1 MNIGINA
8 TLLSLDSTYRATGL
22 SNYIAH
28 LLHGLGQVDQSNCY
42 TVYTGAWA
50 RDPEARQTL
59 GLSPNFRFSTT
70 CAPTHHPPVR
80 FLWEQ
85 TAHAL
90 ATRNMD
96 VIHSPV
102 NVIPLLSSRPRVVTI
117 HDLTF
122 LLFRDRHLPAKR
134 EYLRIMTRLSAR
146 SADAILADSENTRQ
160 DVIRLLDV
168 DPAKVITVP
177 LAADKEYQWFGE
189 TQSGQRDVEAFRMR
203 RGLPE
208 RYFLYLGTLEPRKN
222 IPQLLRAYAAL
233 HRAGTRTPGTGQ
245 QGVPK
250 LVLAGPRGW
259 MYREI
264 FDQVRELGLEEHVVF
279 PGFIPREE
287 IVWWYN
293 AALAFVY
300 LSSYEGF
307 GLPPLQAMAC
317 GVPVIINNVSSL
329 PEVAGSA
336 GYLVSA
342 EETEAVT
349 RALREVAESPELR
362 QSLRERGLARSSEF
376 SWERTARQT
385 LAVYEAVHQ
394 GKLQRR

>member
-1 MNIGINA
+1 VNIGINA
-8 TLLSLDSTYRATGL
+8 ALLSLGSTYRATGL
-22 SNYIAH
+22 SNYISY
-28 LLHGLGQVDQSNCY
+28 LLHGLGQVDQSNRY

-50 RDPEARQTL
+50 RDPEAQRQLAL
-59 GLSPNFRFSTT
+59 GRNFHLSTT
-70 CAPTHHPPVR
+70 RVPTHYPPTR

-90 ATRNMD
+90 ATRKMD

-102 NVIPLLSSRPRVVTI
+102 NVIPLLARRPRVVTI
-117 HDLTF
+117 HDLAF
-122 LLFRDRHLPAKR
+122 LLFQDSHLPTKR
-134 EYLRIMTRLSAR
+134 LYLRLMTRLSAR
-146 SADAILADSENTRQ
+146 FADAIVTVSENTRR
-160 DVIRLLDV
+160 DVIRLLNA

-177 LAADKEYQWFGE
+177 NAADKEYQWLGE
-189 TQSGQRDVEAFRMR
+189 TQEGEREVEAFRVR

-222 IPQLLRAYAAL
+222 IPQMLRAYAGL
-233 HRAGTRTPGTGQ
+233 HGQESGAAGRAGL
-245 QGVPK
+245 PK
-250 LVLAGPRGW
+250 LVLAGPKGW
-259 MYREI
+259 MYQEI
-264 FDQVRELGLEEHVVF
+264 FDQVRSLGLEEYVLF

-300 LSSYEGF
+300 LSAYEGF

-317 GVPVIINNVSSL
+317 GVPVIINDASAL

-336 GYLVSA
+336 GCLVSA
-342 EETEAVT
+342 GETEAVT
-349 RALREVAESPELR
+349 QALCEVAESQELR
-362 QSLRERGLARSSEF
+362 RSLREKGLARASEF
-376 SWERTARQT
+376 SWERTAMET

-394 GKLQRR
+394 GSLQR